1 MHITFYGAAREVT
14 GSMHLLTT
22 KTDRILLDCGLF
34 QGRRKEAADKN
45 KVMPF
50 DPGIITNVV
59 LSHAHIDH
67 SGRLPILT
75 KNGFSGRIISTRATA
90 DACEYLLPDSAHIQ
104 ESDADYLNY
113 KLVRSTLAK
122 MRKSP
127 RAKTLSKRK
136 LKEIKALLK
145 KDHHELNAE
154 TINEYIRT
162 LHLDGVEPLYTM
174 ADAEQ
179 ALEYF
184 DSYPYN
190 HPVTIGKNMTCTLY
204 DAGHILGSAMSLI
217 QVRTNGISR
226 RIAYTGDIGRFNT
239 LIIKDPCL
247 EFAEGDRDI
256 DLLIMESTY
265 GNREHESL
273 TDLKPRLV
281 RVLRE
286 TFERGGTVLIPAFA
300 FGRTQTL
307 LYLLHELYND
317 KAVPRV
323 PVYVDSPLAT
333 NLTRVYGEHFEAYDK
348 ETHALFLEKGMNP
361 FLFEKMHF
369 VSSVEESMALNRQDK
384 PQIIIAAAGM
394 CEAGRILHHL
404 RHKIHNPKH
413 TIMLVGYMAQNTLG
427 RRIEEQGLAYEEGG
441 RKGDPPMLR
450 FLNKY
455 YPLQARVV
463 KIDAL
468 SVHADKNELVH
479 FLKRSNLR
487 VKKISLVHGE
497 EEQSLPLAA
506 RLRGEGYSVIVP
518 KRGETVEVR

>member
-14 GSMHLLTT
+14 GSMHLLSTN
-22 KTDRILLDCGLF
+22 TDRILLDCGLF
-34 QGRRKEAADKN
+34 QGRRKEAAEKN

-90 DACEYLLPDSAHIQ
+90 AACEYLLPDSAHIQ

-122 MRKSP
+122 MKKSP

-145 KDHHELNAE
+145 KERHELNTE
-154 TINEYIRT
+154 TINEYIHT
-162 LHLDGVEPLYTM
+162 LHLNGVEPLYTM
-174 ADAEQ
+174 ADAEG

-184 DSYPYN
+184 DDYPYR
-190 HPVTIGKNMTCTLY
+190 HPVTIGKKMTCTLY

-217 QVRTNGISR
+217 KVRTNGTSR
-226 RIAYTGDIGRFNT
+226 TILHTGDLGRFNT

-247 EFAEGDRDI
+247 KFAEGDRDI
-256 DLLIMESTY
+256 DLLLMESTY

-273 TDLKPRLV
+273 SDLKTRLQK
-281 RVLRE
+281 VLVE
-286 TFERGGTVLIPAFA
+286 TLDRGGTVLIPAFA
-300 FGRTQTL
+300 FGRTQSL
-307 LYLLHELYND
+307 LYLLHEMYNE
-317 KAVPRV
+317 KSVPRV

-333 NLTRVYGEHFEAYDK
+333 KLTRVYGEHFEAYDK
-348 ETHALFLEKGMNP
+348 ETHAVFLEKGINP
-361 FLFEKMHF
+361 FHFDKMHF
-369 VSSVEESMALNRQDK
+369 VRSVTESMTLNRQDI
-384 PQIIIAAAGM
+384 PQIIISAAGM

-413 TIMLVGYMAQNTLG
+413 TILLVGYMAQNTLG
-427 RRIEEQGLAYEEGG
+427 RRIEEEGLAYEASG

-450 FLNKY
+450 FMNKY
-455 YPLQARVV
+455 YPLKAHVV
-463 KIDAL
+463 KIDGL
-468 SVHADKNELVH
+468 SVHADKNELLH
-479 FLKRSNLR
+479 FLKKSNLR
-487 VKKISLVHGE
+487 VKRIALVHGE
-497 EEQSLPLAA
+497 EEQSLPFAKKLK
-506 RLRGEGYSVIVP
+506 GEGYSVFVP
-518 KRGETVEVR
+518 KRGETVAV

>member
-22 KTDRILLDCGLF
+22 NTDRILLDCGLF
-34 QGRRKEAADKN
+34 QGRRKEAAEKN

-75 KNGFSGRIISTRATA
+75 RNGFNGRIISTGATA
-90 DACEYLLPDSAHIQ
+90 DACAYLLPDSAHIQ

-113 KLVRSTLAK
+113 KLVRSTLAT

-145 KDHHELNAE
+145 KDRHELNTE
-154 TINEYIRT
+154 TINEYIHT

-174 ADAEQ
+174 ADAEG

-184 DSYPYN
+184 DIYPYN
-190 HPVTIGKNMTCTLY
+190 TPVTVGKNMTCTLY
-204 DAGHILGSAMSLI
+204 DAGHILGSAMILI
-217 QVRTNGISR
+217 KVRANGISR
-226 RIAYTGDIGRFNT
+226 TIMHTGDIGRFNM

-247 EFAEGDRDI
+247 DFAEGDRDI

-265 GNREHESL
+265 GNHEHESL
-273 TDLKPRLV
+273 ADLKPRLQ
-281 RVLRE
+281 RVLVE

-300 FGRTQTL
+300 YGRTQSL
-307 LYLLHELYND
+307 LYLLHELYSE
-317 KAVPRV
+317 KSVPRV

-348 ETHALFLEKGMNP
+348 ETHAVFLEKGINP
-361 FLFEKMHF
+361 FQFDKMHF
-369 VSSVEESMALNRQDK
+369 VGSVAESMALNRQDT

-413 TIMLVGYMAQNTLG
+413 TILLVGYMAQNTLG
-427 RRIEEQGLAYEEGG
+427 RRIEEEGLAYEASS
-441 RKGDPPMLR
+441 RRGDPPMLR

-455 YPLQARVV
+455 YPLRAHVV
-463 KIDAL
+463 KIDGL
-468 SVHADKNELVH
+468 SVHADKNELMH
-479 FLKRSNLR
+479 FLKKSNLR
-487 VKKISLVHGE
+487 VKKIAIVHGE
-497 EEQSLPLAA
+497 EEQSLPFAE
-506 RLRGEGYSVIVP
+506 RLRGEGYSVFVP

>member
-22 KTDRILLDCGLF
+22 DTDRILLDCGLF
-34 QGRRKEAADKN
+34 QGHRKEATEKN

-90 DACEYLLPDSAHIQ
+90 DACAYLLPDSAHIQ
-104 ESDADYLNY
+104 ESDANYLNY
-113 KLVRSTLAK
+113 KLVRSALAE

-127 RAKTLSKRK
+127 RAKQLSKRK

-145 KDHHELNAE
+145 KGRHELNVE
-154 TINEYIRT
+154 TINDYIRT
-162 LHLDGVEPLYTM
+162 LRLESVEPLYTL

-179 ALEYF
+179 ALEFF
-184 DSYPYN
+184 DDYPYRN
-190 HPVTIGKNMTCTLY
+190 PVTIGKDITCTLY
-204 DAGHILGSAMSLI
+204 EAGHILGSAMSLI
-217 QVRTNGISR
+217 QVRTNGTSR

-239 LIIKDPCL
+239 LIVKDPCL
-247 EFAEGDRDI
+247 EFAEGDRAV

-273 TDLKPRLV
+273 IDLKTRLQ
-281 RVLRE
+281 RVLIE
-286 TFERGGTVLIPAFA
+286 TFEHGGTVLIPAFA
-300 FGRTQTL
+300 FGRTQAL
-307 LYLLHELYND
+307 LYVLHELYSE
-317 KAVPRV
+317 KTVPRV

-333 NLTRVYGEHFEAYDK
+333 KLTRVYGEHAEAYDQ
-348 ETHALFLEKGMNP
+348 ETHAVFLEKGMNP
-361 FLFEKMHF
+361 FQFEKVHF
-369 VSSVEESMALNRQDK
+369 VGSVEESMALNRQDR

-413 TIMLVGYMAQNTLG
+413 TILLVGYMAQNTLG
-427 RRIEEQGLAYEEGG
+427 RRIEEEGLAYEESG
-441 RKGDPPMLR
+441 RTGDPPMLR

-463 KIDAL
+463 KIDGL
-468 SVHADKNELVH
+468 SVHADKNELMH

-487 VKKISLVHGE
+487 IKKIALVHGE
-497 EEQSLPLAA
+497 EEQSLPLAE
-506 RLRGEGYSVIVP
+506 RLRGEGYPVFVP
-518 KRGETVEVR
+518 KRGETIEIR

>member
-22 KTDRILLDCGLF
+22 NTDRILLDCGLF
-34 QGRRKEAADKN
+34 QGRRKEAAEKN

-75 KNGFSGRIISTRATA
+75 RNGFNGRIISTGATA
-90 DACEYLLPDSAHIQ
+90 DACAYLLPDSAHIQ

-113 KLVRSTLAK
+113 KLVRSTLAT

-145 KDHHELNAE
+145 KDRHELNTE
-154 TINEYIRT
+154 TINEYIHT

-174 ADAEQ
+174 ADAEG

-184 DSYPYN
+184 DIYPYN
-190 HPVTIGKNMTCTLY
+190 TPVTVGKNMTCTLY
-204 DAGHILGSAMSLI
+204 DAGHILGSAMILI
-217 QVRTNGISR
+217 KVRANGISR
-226 RIAYTGDIGRFNT
+226 TIMHTGDIGRFNM

-247 EFAEGDRDI
+247 DFAEGDRDI

-273 TDLKPRLV
+273 ADLKPRLQ
-281 RVLRE
+281 RVLVE

-300 FGRTQTL
+300 YGRTQSL
-307 LYLLHELYND
+307 LYLLHELYSE
-317 KAVPRV
+317 KSVPRV

-348 ETHALFLEKGMNP
+348 ETHAVFLEKGINP
-361 FLFEKMHF
+361 FQFDKMHF
-369 VSSVEESMALNRQDK
+369 VGSVAESMALNRQDT

-413 TIMLVGYMAQNTLG
+413 TILLVGYMAQNTLG
-427 RRIEEQGLAYEEGG
+427 RRIEEEGLAYEASS
-441 RKGDPPMLR
+441 RRGDPPMLR

-455 YPLQARVV
+455 YPLRAHVV
-463 KIDAL
+463 KIDGL
-468 SVHADKNELVH
+468 SVHADKNELMH
-479 FLKRSNLR
+479 FLKKSNLR
-487 VKKISLVHGE
+487 VKKIAIVHGE
-497 EEQSLPLAA
+497 EEQSLPFAE
-506 RLRGEGYSVIVP
+506 RLRGEGYSVFVP